1 MSIGTNA
8 AKNTNILFRFKSI
21 LLSEL
26 SSINLPTFRQRNIE
40 LKEFLKEKSSKALQ
54 SEWGRKI
61 SVAKGFY
68 QLELSLPKSAEMK
81 QLQVDFALAKEFI
94 KSGCYKFIT
103 VKQAWLLFLVSLE
116 VMLWFFLGET
126 IGKMHI
132 VGYKV

>member
-1 MSIGTNA
+1 MSIGSNA
-8 AKNTNILFRFKSI
+8 AKNTNILFRFRSI

-26 SSINLPTFRQRNIE
+26 SNINIPAFRQRNIE

-68 QLELSLPKSAEMK
+68 QLEISPPKSAEMK
-81 QLQVDFALAKEFI
+81 KLQEDLDLVKEFI
-94 KSGCYKFIT
+94 RSGCYKFIT
-103 VKQAWLLFLVSLE
+103 VRQAWLLFLVSLE
-116 VMLWFFLGET
+116 VILWFFLGET
-126 IGKMHI
+126 FGKMHI

>member
-1 MSIGTNA
+1 MSIGSNA
-8 AKNTNILFRFKSI
+8 AKNTNILFRFRSI

-26 SSINLPTFRQRNIE
+26 SNINIPAFRQRNIE

-68 QLELSLPKSAEMK
+68 QLEISLPKSAEMK
-81 QLQVDFALAKEFI
+81 KLQEDLDLVKEFI
-94 KSGCYKFIT
+94 RSGCYKFIT
-103 VKQAWLLFLVSLE
+103 VRQAWLLFLVSLE
-116 VMLWFFLGET
+116 VILWFFLGET
-126 IGKMHI
+126 LGKMHI